1 MDALELSREAPKE
14 ALDAGETNSVMP
26 TLEDSDEP
34 IDPTEDDPQRKCSL
48 CLSTRKSSA
57 ATQCGHLFCWECIC
71 EWCNSKA
78 ECPLCR
84 QAITL
89 SRILPLYNF

>member
-1 MDALELSREAPKE
+1 MSAARPGVLAILLAAATAAAAL
-14 ALDAGETNSVMP
+14 G
-26 TLEDSDEP
+26 DEP